1 MECYTFK
8 KEASDRWYIDL
19 PKWEGKKE
27 DLEMV
32 EGADIL
38 MDIIA
43 QDESVVD
50 VTISTSY
57 FPEVEFTLD
66 FRRFDRGGAWYQA
79 KGQYHTFE
87 VWLCEVTEFLF
98 GNFPN
103 KLYICKT
110 L

>member
-1 MECYTFK
+1 MKCYKFI
-8 KEASDRWYIDL
+8 KEAGDRWYIDL
-19 PKWEGKKE
+19 PNWEGSKDE
-27 DLEMV
+27 LEMV

-38 MDIIA
+38 LDIIA
-43 QDESVVD
+43 QDESIVD

-57 FPEVEFTLD
+57 FPEAEFTLD
-66 FRRFDRGGAWYQA
+66 FRRIDSAGAWYQV
-79 KGQYHTFE
+79 KGQFHTFE
-87 VWLCEVTEFLF
+87 AWLCEVTKFIF